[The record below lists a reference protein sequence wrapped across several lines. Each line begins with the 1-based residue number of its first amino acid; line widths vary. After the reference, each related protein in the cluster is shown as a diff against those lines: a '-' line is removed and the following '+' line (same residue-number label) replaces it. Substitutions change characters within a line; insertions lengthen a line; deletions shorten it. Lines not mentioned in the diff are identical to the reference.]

1 MVWNILVIIAL
12 VLSLW
17 AVWASWQNTK
27 TLQSIY
33 RCIDHLTDVLR
44 NGDLFDDQS

>member
-1 MVWNILVIIAL
+1 MVWNILVVIAL

-33 RCIDHLTDVLR
+33 RSIDRLINVLKKEIF
-44 NGDLFDDQS
+44 FDDQS